1 MNTTNRTP
9 IQYLGVTLRG
19 LAMGAADVVPG
30 VSGGTI
36 AFITG
41 IYEELI
47 NSINQVNVEALRV
60 LRRDGIAAAWKH
72 INGWFFVSLFLGIG
86 VAILSLA
93 KGLEWLL
100 NEEPILI
107 WSFFFGLVFASIF
120 FVGKQVKRWSMGA
133 VGFFILGT
141 AIAYGVSILPQSGDN
156 AELWYIFLSG
166 VIAICAMIL
175 PGISGSFILVLLGSY
190 GVILSAANDRDLVI
204 LGTFVIGAII
214 GLLAFS
220 RLLKFM
226 FAKYH
231 DFTIA
236 MMAGFLLGSLN
247 KIWPWKRVD
256 SIMIKHAGEP
266 DEEIV
271 NVIEK
276 TVLPNEF
283 TTPVIEGANVVG
295 QTAADAQLW
304 PAIGLAVAGMAVIF
318 IMEKVGQQK
327 PQDA

>member
-1 MNTTNRTP
+1 MRTP
-9 IQYLGVTLRG
+9 LQYLGITLRG

-47 NSINQVNVEALRV
+47 NSINQINLDALRI
-60 LRRDGIAAAWKH
+60 LKKDGIAAAWNH
-72 INGWFFVSLFLGIG
+72 VNGWFFVSLFVGIG
-86 VAILSLA
+86 ISIVSLA
-93 KGLEWLL
+93 HGIEWLL
-100 NEEPILI
+100 LEEPILL

-120 FVGKQVKRWSMGA
+120 FVGKQVKRWSGSSI
-133 VGFFILGT
+133 GFFLLGT
-141 AIAYGVSILPQSGDN
+141 AIAYGVTIIPASGAN
-156 AELWYIFLSG
+156 VELWYLFLSG
-166 VIAICAMIL
+166 ALAICAMIL

-190 GVILSAANDRDLVI
+190 GVILGAVTERDFTTIAVV
-204 LGTFVIGAII
+204 GAGAII

-247 KIWPWKRVD
+247 KIWPWKRVEEV
-256 SIMIKHAGEP
+256 MIKHAGEA

-271 NVIEK
+271 NVLEK
-276 TVLPNEF
+276 PVLPQNF
-283 TTPVIEGANVVG
+283 TTPEIVNGEVVS
-295 QTAADAQLW
+295 QVTAEPQLW
-304 PAIGLAVAGMAVIF
+304 GAIGLAVAGFILIL
-318 IMEKVGQQK
+318 IMERAGKSNSQ
-327 PQDA
+327 AAE